1 MRALIVGTGL
11 IAHNHAMALR
21 QQGHVLHGVVSRRA
35 ENAMQFAG
43 QYGCGVFGDTLTPE
57 MLSDVD
63 AVHICTPP
71 GEHFAYAKMALEA
84 GKAVF
89 CEKPLTF
96 SSREAEELCR
106 LAEERGLLAA
116 VNFNNRFYPAC
127 TILRAQAAESGAV
140 ELIHGHYRQEF
151 QMMPAPWSWRYTDPY
166 RAISEI
172 GSHFVDLMRYLSGK
186 EVESLSA
193 MCHTVEPQRCVR
205 EGMMERGGEGEAVTV
220 TNEDAV
226 SVTFRLAGG
235 GMASAFFSEINPGR
249 SNDLA
254 IELVTMNGSFGWC
267 SEDPYAVT
275 VGRKGQGMARQAN
288 AFGGGFSTTFG
299 DAIAAFYAS
308 LASGVKDERL
318 AAFRDGLAAVK
329 LCEAMKESAARG
341 GMPVT
346 L

>member
-1 MRALIVGTGL
+1 MRAAIIGTGL

-57 MLSDVD
+57 MLSGVD

-235 GMASAFFSEINPGR
+235 GMASAFFSEISPGR

-254 IELVTMNGSFGWC
+254 IELVTMEESYAFH
-267 SEDPYAVT
+267 SEDPYAIT
-275 VGRKGQGMARQAN
+275 VGRKGQGIAREAN
-288 AFGGGFSTTFG
+288 AFGGGFSTTFF
-299 DAIAAFYAS
+299 DAVSAFYAS
-308 LASGVKDERL
+308 LETGVVDERL
-318 AAFRDGLAAVK
+318 AALEDGLAAVK
-329 LCEAMKESAARG
+329 LCDAMKKSAQLG
-341 GMPVT
+341 GQCVSV
-346 L
+346 

>member
-1 MRALIVGTGL
+1 MRAAIIGTGL

-43 QYGCGVFGDTLTPE
+43 QYGCGVFGNTLTPG
-57 MLSDVD
+57 MLSGAD

-71 GEHFAYAKMALEA
+71 GDHFAYAKMALEA

-96 SSREAEELCR
+96 SSQEAEELCR

-127 TILRAQAAESGAV
+127 AALRAQAAESGAV

-166 RAISEI
+166 RAVTEI

-186 EVESLSA
+186 EVEALSA
-193 MCHTVEPQRCVR
+193 MFHTVSPNRVVR
-205 EGMMERGGEGEAVTV
+205 EGMMVESGEGEQVNV
-220 TNEDAV
+220 TNEDAATV
-226 SVTFRLAGG
+226 NFRFAGG
-235 GMASAFFSEINPGR
+235 GVGSVFLSEISPGR

-254 IELVTMNGSFGWC
+254 IELVTQEESYAFH

-275 VGRKGQGMARQAN
+275 VGRRGQGIARECN
-288 AFGGGFSTTFG
+288 AFGGGFSTTFY

-308 LASGVKDERL
+308 VETGVMDDRL
-318 AAFRDGLAAVK
+318 ATLRDGLEAVK
-329 LCEAMKESAARG
+329 LCEAMKKSAELG
-341 GMPVT
+341 GQFVNV
-346 L
+346 